1 MEWPGPHPFLR
12 PRIISGRITKGSLEV
27 TGLSC
32 LFHMKSQEIW
42 VWRSN
47 FADFSVFYTSA
58 AKRSL
63 QVEVCSVHRTRRSNS
78 CFAQNRFEA
87 WCECITAGR
96 DAGMLESYLSPS
108 EPIWNFLLSH
118 VEPQFTSFHILSYLV
133 ISSLLAPSLQGLD
146 KRVSWDAC
154 SRGYDVIRCA
164 VSINLTIWSCDHVAQ
179 SRQEVRR
186 SPYIQ
191 WNVKW
196 VVLMV
201 SVEELNHLESTRWTL
216 GSFCADLL
224 FCNSSKEWEPCR
236 SEHHPLQCGC
246 FRLQKRILLA
256 IVLGLGYWCC
266 RNAFLDT
273 RAKHSELQLCCSW
286 ILVAVASNSFASH
299 ARECWER
306 QLCLTIQLVMPSV
319 RCRLI
324 SLRVG
329 ANNGLGPCRF
339 FQKCRKNPFHQI
351 KLALQLR
358 WRQ

>member
-47 FADFSVFYTSA
+47 FADFSVFYISA

-87 WCECITAGR
+87 WCECNTPGR
-96 DAGMLESYLSPS
+96 DAGMLESYLSAS

-146 KRVSWDAC
+146 KRVSRMHAVEGTMW
-154 SRGYDVIRCA
+154 YDVQW
-164 VSINLTIWSCDHVAQ
+164 VSTLQSDHVAH
-179 SRQEVRR
+179 SRQEVQR

-201 SVEELNHLESTRWTL
+201 SVEDLNHLESTRWTRWTL
-216 GSFCADLL
+216 GSFFADLL

-266 RNAFLDT
+266 RNAFLDAG
-273 RAKHSELQLCCSW
+273 AKHSHLQLCCSW
-286 ILVAVASNSFASH
+286 ILVAVAP
-299 ARECWER
+299 
-306 QLCLTIQLVMPSV
+306 TPSPV
-319 RCRLI
+319 TPENVESDGCVLQF
-324 SLRVG
+324 SL
-329 ANNGLGPCRF
+329 
-339 FQKCRKNPFHQI
+339 
-351 KLALQLR
+351 
-358 WRQ
+358 